1 MILLCFITIGAN
13 NIDQRYDHLAGANDR
28 GKSLTRAT
36 KKVAGHSKWG
46 KQHSPRCSS
55 KKVREKE
62 KQQSKQ
68 LTTRVCVGVARKER
82 SRLVHF
88 ITQRATAGRPA
99 ARDRRRSART
109 ARPAATRRPPAR
121 PRAPAARA
129 TRTRRRQARAR
140 ASAARR
146 ARTRRRRARWVE
158 MTCFHKDCHP

>member
-1 MILLCFITIGAN
+1 MRRVSLADDERVLRPSLEIDATTYSCAGCPAGTYSSSANATEVDGRLILLCFITIGAN

-88 ITQRATAGRPA
+88 ITQRATAGRP
-99 ARDRRRSART
+99 RT
-109 ARPAATRRPPAR
+109 TDAE
-121 PRAPAARA
+121 
-129 TRTRRRQARAR
+129 
-140 ASAARR
+140 
-146 ARTRRRRARWVE
+146 VL
-158 MTCFHKDCHP
+158 